1 MRIWFLIGLAL
12 MFGKNLI
19 AESPRLD
26 ADGVL
31 VLEGQRRFIIG
42 CYYNPMTAAGLEE
55 LARNGFNL
63 VHCAAKTEALDLART
78 AGLYAWVNT
87 GNSIDFSL
95 DAKPRTEKLTQLVR
109 TLNHPALAVWEVP
122 DEALW
127 NLSYP
132 ALSRRFYSDTVTVA
146 EQDQILANLKQ
157 SVVQTAAG
165 FAQGVAHLKSLDR
178 RPVWFNHAPRNSL
191 ADLKLFSKPAD
202 ILGCDIYPVHEG
214 LNGHSDFI
222 NHALSSVGEY
232 TDYMQSAGPGKPVWM
247 VLQAFSWD
255 LLKTPV
261 PEQPEPRTF
270 PTYRQS
276 RFMAYNAILHGAKG
290 ILYWGS
296 HYTSPQSRFWK
307 SLLAVTREIAALEP
321 FLVAPEVQ
329 GKMKVEPL
337 QFTSSQP
344 TRVASTL
351 RQVGNEY
358 LLIVMQEDL
367 NQPVSVSN
375 LQFLENRTLY
385 ELGTSREY
393 TVQNGQIRIW
403 HSLEPHVL
411 CTTRKYEVKTPEFPL
426 NWDNA
431 RFNPLNPVED

>member
-1 MRIWFLIGLAL
+1 MRRWFLIGLAL
-12 MFGKNLI
+12 LFGKNLV

-31 VLEGQRRFIIG
+31 VLEGQRRFMIG

-63 VHCAAKTEALDLART
+63 VHCSAKTEALDLTRA
-78 AGLYAWVNT
+78 AGLYAWINT
-87 GNSIDFSL
+87 GSLIDFSQ
-95 DAKPRTEKLTQLVR
+95 DTKSRTEKLTQLVR
-109 TLNHPALAVWEVP
+109 TFQNHPALAVWEAP

-132 ALSRRFYSDTVTVA
+132 TLSRLFYSDTVTVA
-146 EQDQILANLKQ
+146 DQDQILEKQ
-157 SVVQTAAG
+157 KQAVIQTAAG
-165 FAQGVAHLKSLDR
+165 FADGVAHLKSLDR
-178 RPVWFNHAPRNSL
+178 RPIWFNHAPRNSL

-202 ILGCDIYPVHEG
+202 MLGCDIYPVHEG
-214 LNGHSDFI
+214 LNGHSDFV
-222 NHALSSVGEY
+222 NHSLSSVGEY
-232 TDYMQSAGPGKPVWM
+232 TDYMQSAAPGKPVWM

-255 LLKTPV
+255 LLKNPV

-276 RFMAYNAILHGAKG
+276 RFMAYNAILHGAQG

-321 FLVAPEVQ
+321 FLVAPEIR
-329 GKMKVEPL
+329 GKMKVEPI

-344 TRVASTL
+344 TRVASTV

-367 NQPVSVSN
+367 NQPVTISN
-375 LQFLENRTLY
+375 LRFLENRTFY

-393 TVQNGQIRIW
+393 VVRNGQIRIW

-411 CTTRKYEVKTPEFPL
+411 CTTRKFEVKPEKFPEK
-426 NWDNA
+426 WDDTDH
-431 RFNPLNPVED
+431 PLHTVGE